1 MDCKWFS
8 TAKGGYAHC
17 RKLVARTLWLAICL
31 LSAGMAGRPLPV
43 VAQDSTV
50 ANPCENGIVVPDPQD
65 HPDLVAAC
73 EVLLTIHSRLTG
85 DHHRNWNADTPI
97 NQWYGVVVSNSR
109 VTELDLAGNLKGG
122 IPPELSQL
130 KKLRV
135 LDLSSCI
142 LRETIPPELGQ
153 LENLETLDLATTRLT
168 GSIPPQLGQLKNLKR
183 LILSRNRLTETIP
196 PELGQL
202 ENLETLDLYRNGLR
216 GAIPPELG
224 QLKNLETLVLGV
236 NHLTG
241 PIPPEL
247 GQLENLLWL
256 GLSDNALTGAIP
268 PELGQLQNL
277 EGLFLS
283 DNELTGTIP
292 PELGQLENLLWLGL
306 SDNEL
311 TGTIPPQLGQ
321 LTKLTRLYLHNN
333 ALTGPIP
340 SELGQLTQLRELDL
354 HNNALT
360 GPIPPQLGQ
369 LKNLLRL
376 SFSGNELAGPIP
388 PQLGQLTELMH
399 LDLHNNALTG
409 PIPPELGQLKNLEGL
424 FLSDNELTGTI
435 PGQLGQL
442 TRAHWLELS
451 GNEFTCV
458 PDSVAKQIND
468 LDFPVCDRPP
478 VVEPKEGKI
487 YWTDMSAG
495 DIQRANLDGSNVEVI
510 LEGGI
515 RGPESIAL
523 DVTVGKMYWTDW
535 NGDTG
540 KIQRSDL
547 DGSNSETLVVGLSR
561 PGEIALDLVAGKMYY
576 TDASFTSLRFSDNFF
591 SARIMRADLDGSNA
605 ETVLSIMELVD
616 DVSFPFWDILPPYQ
630 DIALD
635 LRAGK
640 MYWAG
645 GNGIGRANLDGS
657 DVETMLYEGF
667 KIRGPESITLDVVA
681 GKMYWTEWGPAGRTW
696 GYMRR
701 EFNDDSIGNPT
712 YEIHRADLD
721 GSNIE
726 TLAIFPDAPEPTDGK
741 LYRKA
746 PEPTSIT
753 LDVTDGKMYWTD
765 SSHAIYRANLDGSNA
780 EPFFTG
786 GGNPWGIALDI
797 PGNKIY
803 WTEHE
808 AQKVQRADLDGTNVE
823 VLLTS
828 KPTIPVGLALDGAEN
843 KMYWT
848 DQGTNMIRR
857 ADLDGANNEDLVKA
871 LRTPVGLAL
880 DVVGS
885 KMYWT
890 NSDTSVIQRAD
901 LDGSNVEN
909 ILTVPDIQDISP
921 HRGIGM
927 GGIALDV
934 IGGKMYWTDWQTVE
948 TEGWF
953 SSQYEIRRANLD
965 GTNVEVLRRNGLGST
980 TNDLPRRAGIALDL
994 IGGKMYWTHESE
1006 SMSNTDHDQITSLHR
1021 SNLDGSDVEDFEL
1034 YMGTSDIIA
1043 VDAVRGKLYWSYR
1056 TKYRYGSFGWSAIH
1070 RSNLYGNNQ
1079 EPLVGSGWNIGS
1091 IALYT
1096 PQPVPT
1102 LVSTHNTV
1110 PETPTIS
1117 RLEPNY
1123 PNPFNSTTQISYH
1136 LATPGPVRLEVYN
1149 VLGQQVHTLVDQVQT
1164 AGFYQVPWNA
1174 RDQRGAAVATGI
1186 YLIRLHYPGGV
1197 QTRRLLLLK

>member
-1 MDCKWFS
+1 MLNLFTS
-8 TAKGGYAHC
+8 
-17 RKLVARTLWLAICL
+17 RT
-31 LSAGMAGRPLPV
+31 
-43 VAQDSTV
+43 
-50 ANPCENGIVVPDPQD
+50 GI
-65 HPDLVAAC
+65 AFMFA
-73 EVLLTIHSRLTG
+73 TI
-85 DHHRNWNADTPI
+85 
-97 NQWYGVVVSNSR
+97 GV
-109 VTELDLAGNLKGG
+109 
-122 IPPELSQL
+122 
-130 KKLRV
+130 
-135 LDLSSCI
+135 
-142 LRETIPPELGQ
+142 
-153 LENLETLDLATTRLT
+153 
-168 GSIPPQLGQLKNLKR
+168 
-183 LILSRNRLTETIP
+183 
-196 PELGQL
+196 
-202 ENLETLDLYRNGLR
+202 
-216 GAIPPELG
+216 
-224 QLKNLETLVLGV
+224 VLGV
-236 NHLTG
+236 QKSH
-241 PIPPEL
+241 
-247 GQLENLLWL
+247 GQP
-256 GLSDNALTGAIP
+256 T
-268 PELGQLQNL
+268 
-277 EGLFLS
+277 
-283 DNELTGTIP
+283 
-292 PELGQLENLLWLGL
+292 
-306 SDNEL
+306 
-311 TGTIPPQLGQ
+311 
-321 LTKLTRLYLHNN
+321 
-333 ALTGPIP
+333 
-340 SELGQLTQLRELDL
+340 
-354 HNNALT
+354 
-360 GPIPPQLGQ
+360 
-369 LKNLLRL
+369 
-376 SFSGNELAGPIP
+376 
-388 PQLGQLTELMH
+388 
-399 LDLHNNALTG
+399 
-409 PIPPELGQLKNLEGL
+409 
-424 FLSDNELTGTI
+424 
-435 PGQLGQL
+435 
-442 TRAHWLELS
+442 
-451 GNEFTCV
+451 
-458 PDSVAKQIND
+458 
-468 LDFPVCDRPP
+468 
-478 VVEPKEGKI
+478 VEKGKI

-523 DVTVGKMYWTDW
+523 DVVAGKMYWTDW

-547 DGSNSETLVVGLSR
+547 DGSNSETLVVGLNR
-561 PGEIALDLVAGKMYY
+561 PGEIALDPVAGKMYY
-576 TDASFTSLRFSDNFF
+576 TDSYFTALRFSDDFF

-616 DVSFPFWDILPPYQ
+616 DVSVPFWDILPPYQ

-635 LRAGK
+635 LSKGK

-645 GNGIGRANLDGS
+645 GSGIGRANLDGS
-657 DVETMLYEGF
+657 NVETILERWF
-667 KIRGPESITLDVVA
+667 KLRGPESIALDVAA
-681 GKMYWTEWGPAGRTW
+681 GKMYWTEWGQAERTR
-696 GYMRR
+696 GYMRSGP
-701 EFNDDSIGNPT
+701 NDDSIGNPT
-712 YEIHRADLD
+712 YGIHRANLD

-741 LYRKA
+741 LRWNV

-753 LDVTDGKMYWTD
+753 LDVADSKLYWTD

-786 GGNPWGIALDI
+786 GENPWGIALDI

-828 KPTIPVGLALDGAEN
+828 QSTIPVGLALDGAEN

-857 ADLDGANNEDLVKA
+857 ADLDGANIKDLAKA

-880 DVVGS
+880 DVVGG

-909 ILTVPDIQDISP
+909 LLTVPDIRDISP
-921 HRGIGM
+921 HREIGM

-965 GTNVEVLRRNGLGST
+965 GTNVEVLRRNGLNST

-1006 SMSNTDHDQITSLHR
+1006 SMSNTDSDQITFLCR
-1021 SNLDGSDVEDFEL
+1021 SNLDGSDVEGFEL

-1056 TKYRYGSFGWSAIH
+1056 EKWKYWRFGWSVIH
-1070 RSNLYGNNQ
+1070 QSNLYGNNQ

-1091 IALYT
+1091 IALDI
-1096 PQPVPT
+1096 PQPAPT
-1102 LVSTHNTV
+1102 LVSTHNTAL
-1110 PETPTIS
+1110 PTTS

-1123 PNPFNSTTQISYH
+1123 PNPFNSTTQISYR
-1136 LATPGPVRLEVYN
+1136 LATPGPVRLDIYN
-1149 VLGQQVHTLVDQVQT
+1149 ILGQQVHTLVDQVQA

-1174 RDQRGAAVATGI
+1174 RDRRGTAAATGV
-1186 YLIRLHYPGGV
+1186 YLMRLHYPGGV

>member
-8 TAKGGYAHC
+8 IAKSGYAHC
-17 RKLVARTLWLAICL
+17 RQLMARTLWLAICL
-31 LSAGMAGRPLPV
+31 LSAGMAGWPLPV

-50 ANPCENGIVVPDPQD
+50 ANPCTNGIVVPEPQD

-73 EVLLTIHSRLTG
+73 EVLLTIRDQLTG
-85 DHHRNWNADTPI
+85 DRHRNWNADTPI
-97 NQWYGVVVSNSR
+97 NQWDGITIINFGIAY
-109 VTELDLAGNLKGG
+109 LDLAGTYLERG
-122 IPPELSQL
+122 
-130 KKLRV
+130 
-135 LDLSSCI
+135 
-142 LRETIPPELGQ
+142 IPPELGQ
-153 LENLETLDLATTRLT
+153 LKKLRFLNLSGCVLQGSIPPELGQLKNLTTLDLSTNRLTGSIPPELGQLKNLVELYLFDNKLTGTIPSELEQLPKLTWLHLHDNELTESIPSELGQLTQLQELDLHNNALTGSIPPELEQLKNLKRLFLYDNELT
-168 GSIPPQLGQLKNLKR
+168 GSIPPQLGQL
-183 LILSRNRLTETIP
+183 
-196 PELGQL
+196 
-202 ENLETLDLYRNGLR
+202 
-216 GAIPPELG
+216 
-224 QLKNLETLVLGV
+224 
-236 NHLTG
+236 
-241 PIPPEL
+241 
-247 GQLENLLWL
+247 
-256 GLSDNALTGAIP
+256 
-268 PELGQLQNL
+268 
-277 EGLFLS
+277 
-283 DNELTGTIP
+283 
-292 PELGQLENLLWLGL
+292 
-306 SDNEL
+306 
-311 TGTIPPQLGQ
+311 
-321 LTKLTRLYLHNN
+321 TKLT
-333 ALTGPIP
+333 
-340 SELGQLTQLRELDL
+340 
-354 HNNALT
+354 
-360 GPIPPQLGQ
+360 
-369 LKNLLRL
+369 
-376 SFSGNELAGPIP
+376 
-388 PQLGQLTELMH
+388 H

-409 PIPPELGQLKNLEGL
+409 SIPPQLGQLENLEKL
-424 FLSDNELTGTI
+424 FLYDNQLTGTI
-435 PGQLGQL
+435 PLELGQL
-442 TRAHWLELS
+442 PEALWLELS
-451 GNEFTCV
+451 DNQFTCV
-458 PDSVAKQIND
+458 PVPVARQIND
-468 LDFPVCDRPP
+468 LDFPICDL
-478 VVEPKEGKI
+478 EPKEGKI

-523 DVTVGKMYWTDW
+523 DVAAGKMYWTDW

-576 TDASFTSLRFSDNFF
+576 TDSSFTALRFSDNFF

-616 DVSFPFWDILPPYQ
+616 DVSVPFWDILPPYQ

-635 LRAGK
+635 LSKGK

-645 GNGIGRANLDGS
+645 GSGIGRANLDGS
-657 DVETMLYEGF
+657 NVETILERWF
-667 KIRGPESITLDVVA
+667 KLRGPESIALDVAA
-681 GKMYWTEWGPAGRTW
+681 GKMYWTEWGQEGRTR
-696 GYMRR
+696 GYMRSGP
-701 EFNDDSIGNPT
+701 NDDGIGNPT
-712 YEIHRADLD
+712 YGIHRANLD

-741 LYRKA
+741 LRWNV
-746 PEPTSIT
+746 PGPTSIT
-753 LDVTDGKMYWTD
+753 LDVTDSKLYWTD

-786 GGNPWGIALDI
+786 GENPWGIALDI
-797 PGNKIY
+797 SGNKIY

-828 KPTIPVGLALDGAEN
+828 KSTIPVGLALDGAEN

-857 ADLDGANNEDLVKA
+857 ADLDGANIEDLVKA

-880 DVVGS
+880 DVAGG

-909 ILTVPDIQDISP
+909 LLTVPDIRDISP
-921 HRGIGM
+921 HREIGM

-965 GTNVEVLRRNGLGST
+965 GTNVEVLRRNGLNST

-1006 SMSNTDHDQITSLHR
+1006 SMSNTDFDQITFLCR
-1021 SNLDGSDVEDFEL
+1021 SNLDGSDVEGFEL

-1056 TKYRYGSFGWSAIH
+1056 EKYKYWRFGWSVIH
-1070 RSNLYGNNQ
+1070 QSNLYGNNQ

-1091 IALYT
+1091 IALDI
-1096 PQPVPT
+1096 PQPAPT
-1102 LVSTHNTV
+1102 LVSTHNTAL
-1110 PETPTIS
+1110 PTTS

-1136 LATPGPVRLEVYN
+1136 LATPGPVRLDIYN
-1149 VLGQQVHTLVDQVQT
+1149 ILGQQVHTLVDQVQA
-1164 AGFYQVPWNA
+1164 AGFYQVPWNT
-1174 RDQRGAAVATGI
+1174 RDRRGAAVATGV
-1186 YLIRLHYPGGV
+1186 YVMRLHYPGGV

>member
-1 MDCKWFS
+1 MDCKWSS
-8 TAKGGYAHC
+8 TAKSRYAHC
-17 RKLVARTLWLAICL
+17 RQLVERTLWLAICL
-31 LSAGMAGRPLPV
+31 LSSGLAGWTLPV
-43 VAQDSTV
+43 AAQNSTV
-50 ANPCENGIVVPDPQD
+50 ANPCTNGIVVPEPQD
-65 HPDLVAAC
+65 HPDLVADC
-73 EVLLTIHSRLTG
+73 EVLLTIHDQLTG
-85 DHHRNWNADTPI
+85 DRHRNWNADTLI
-97 NQWYGVVVSNSR
+97 NQWDGITIINFGIAY
-109 VTELDLAGNLKGG
+109 LDLAGTYLERG
-122 IPPELSQL
+122 
-130 KKLRV
+130 
-135 LDLSSCI
+135 
-142 LRETIPPELGQ
+142 IPPELGQ
-153 LENLETLDLATTRLT
+153 LKKLRFLNLSGCVLQ
-168 GSIPPQLGQLKNLKR
+168 GS
-183 LILSRNRLTETIP
+183 
-196 PELGQL
+196 
-202 ENLETLDLYRNGLR
+202 
-216 GAIPPELG
+216 IPPELG
-224 QLKNLETLVLGV
+224 QLKNLVELYLFD
-236 NHLTG
+236 NKLTG
-241 PIPPEL
+241 TIPSEL
-247 GQLENLLWL
+247 EQLPKLTWL
-256 GLSDNALTGAIP
+256 HLHDNALTGAIP
-268 PELGQLQNL
+268 PELGQLKNL
-277 EGLFLS
+277 KKLFLH
-283 DNELTGTIP
+283 N
-292 PELGQLENLLWLGL
+292 NA
-306 SDNEL
+306 L

-321 LTKLTRLYLHNN
+321 LTKLT
-333 ALTGPIP
+333 
-340 SELGQLTQLRELDL
+340 QLDL

-360 GPIPPQLGQ
+360 G
-369 LKNLLRL
+369 
-376 SFSGNELAGPIP
+376 S
-388 PQLGQLTELMH
+388 
-399 LDLHNNALTG
+399 
-409 PIPPELGQLKNLEGL
+409 IPPELGQLPEALL
-424 FLSDNELTGTI
+424 
-435 PGQLGQL
+435 
-442 TRAHWLELS
+442 LELS

-458 PDSVAKQIND
+458 PVPVARQIND
-468 LDFPVCDRPP
+468 LDFPICGL
-478 VVEPKEGKI
+478 EPKEGKI

-495 DIQRANLDGSNVEVI
+495 DIQRANLDGSNAEVI

-523 DVTVGKMYWTDW
+523 DGTAGNMYWTDW

-547 DGSNSETLVVGLSR
+547 DGSNSETLVVGLNR

-576 TDASFTSLRFSDNFF
+576 TDSYFTSLRFSDNFF

-605 ETVLSIMELVD
+605 ETILSIGEIVNGGI
-616 DVSFPFWDILPPYQ
+616 PFWDILPPYQ

-635 LRAGK
+635 LSSGK

-645 GNGIGRANLDGS
+645 GSGIGRANLDGS
-657 DVETMLYEGF
+657 NVETILEGGF
-667 KIRGPESITLDVVA
+667 KLRGPESIALDVAA
-681 GKMYWTEWGPAGRTW
+681 GKMYWTEWGQAGRTR
-696 GYMRR
+696 GYMRSGP
-701 EFNDDSIGNPT
+701 NDDGIGNPT
-712 YEIHRADLD
+712 YGIHRANLD

-741 LYRKA
+741 LYWDA

-753 LDVTDGKMYWTD
+753 LDVTYSKLYWTD
-765 SSHAIYRANLDGSNA
+765 SSHAIHRANLDGSNA

-786 GGNPWGIALDI
+786 GENPWGIALDI

-808 AQKVQRADLDGTNVE
+808 AKKVQRADLDGTNVE

-828 KPTIPVGLALDGAEN
+828 QSTIPVGLALDGAEN

-857 ADLDGANNEDLVKA
+857 ADLDGANSEDLAKA
-871 LRTPVGLAL
+871 LRTPVSLAL
-880 DVVGS
+880 DVAGG

-921 HRGIGM
+921 HREIGM

-948 TEGWF
+948 TDGWF

-965 GTNVEVLRRNGLGST
+965 GTNVEVLRRNGLDST

-1006 SMSNTDHDQITSLHR
+1006 SMSNTDADQITSLCR
-1021 SNLDGSDVEDFEL
+1021 SNLDGSDVEGFEL

-1056 TKYRYGSFGWSAIH
+1056 EKYKYGRFGWSVIH
-1070 RSNLYGNNQ
+1070 QSNLYGNNQ
-1079 EPLVGSGWNIGS
+1079 EPLIGSGWNIGS
-1091 IALYT
+1091 IALDI
-1096 PQPVPT
+1096 PQPAPT

-1110 PETPTIS
+1110 PPTTS

-1136 LATPGPVRLEVYN
+1136 LATPGPVRLDVYN
-1149 VLGQQVHTLVDQVQT
+1149 ILGQQVHTLVDQVQA

-1174 RDQRGAAVATGI
+1174 RDRRGAAVATGI
-1186 YLIRLHYPGGV
+1186 YLMRLHYPGGV